1 MRKALVVGINDYDN
15 INSLNWCE
23 NDAMGMSQ
31 ALERHASG
39 DPNFSTQ
46 LLTTNNKMPLTG
58 RLIEQKIQELF
69 SGNADVALFYFAG
82 HGHIERD
89 A

>member
-15 INSLNWCE
+15 ISSLNWCE

-46 LLTTNNKMPLTG
+46 LLTTNTLYTTNFTEPLSYQG
-58 RLIEQKIQELF
+58 SAFLKLPKF
-69 SGNADVALFYFAG
+69 P
-82 HGHIERD
+82 
-89 A
+89 